1 MKFSPTIIIA
11 SLVIFFS
18 CKSNRNLVTPIEPE
32 YEEEIMLDSIVVDGS
47 NPMQWENSEIT
58 NPYQASA
65 KRIFDLLHVKLFVK
79 FDWQKQ
85 HILGKADLDLTTI
98 FYSTNML
105 ILDAKTM
112 EIKTVLLR
120 ENNKPLKFE
129 NDGKQLTIFLDKI
142 YNKDDKLN
150 ISIDYIGKPEDA
162 VVSGSEAITSDK
174 GLFFINALGT
184 DKEKP
189 MQIWTQ
195 GETENNSRWF
205 PTIDK
210 PNERCTQE
218 IFITVEDK
226 FSTLSN
232 GKLISSIKNND
243 GTRTD
248 YWKQDKPHAPY
259 LFMMAIGEYA
269 VINDQWN
276 NLPLAY
282 YVEKPYAPF
291 AKQIFNHTPEM
302 LEFFSNKFDYPYPWD
317 KYAQVV
323 TRDYVSGAMENTS
336 AVIFGEFVQKTDREL
351 IDDDNDQIV
360 AHEMAHHWFGDLV
373 TIESWANL
381 TLNEG
386 FANYSEYLWMEH
398 KYGRYKA
405 DEHRQNELNG
415 YLTSSFTTGLHPLIH
430 YRYANKED
438 MFDAHSYNKGG
449 LVLHYLRNLLGD
461 QAFFASLSH
470 YLKKHQYTDVEAH
483 ELRMA
488 FEDVTGEDLNW
499 FFDQWYF
506 TKGHP
511 DIDVNY
517 SYNEKEKSLTITT
530 NQKQLGHNFKIPYD
544 IAIYNNDFNGKP
556 ILHRVWTSNAQ
567 DTFLLEMIS
576 EKPKAIVFDGR
587 NCVPGSVNEDKTE
600 AEWLATFKASPFYGD
615 KYKACQMIM
624 EDDQIK
630 SEMIELALN
639 DTYYYFRDYALNMM
653 ALNGKGE
660 KYKSKIMQLA
670 MSDEHSSVRESA
682 LKLFAQFES
691 PEKVNVLE
699 KIIKSEKAYH
709 VLGEAIAQLNE
720 INAQKSL
727 ELCNQLESENNP
739 RLDAKIS
746 SVYAKSNETKYNE
759 WFIKKVQN
767 TNPYQMFDICNNYN
781 LFLLNKKST
790 QSREAINLYK
800 GIALNQSNN
809 KYKRYIATASLFSL
823 KNLFQAYKNEYG
835 VDNEALVQEISK
847 EIRQIKLNEKDEELI
862 ERYSEF

>member
-1 MKFSPTIIIA
+1 
-11 SLVIFFS
+11 
-18 CKSNRNLVTPIEPE
+18 
-32 YEEEIMLDSIVVDGS
+32 
-47 NPMQWENSEIT
+47 MQWENSEIIL
-58 NPYQASA
+58 PYQSSS
-65 KRIFDLLHVKLFVK
+65 KRTFDLLHVKLNVK
-79 FDWQKQ
+79 FDWKKQ
-85 HILGKADLDLTTI
+85 QIIGTADLDLSPL
-98 FYSTNML
+98 FYPQINL
-105 ILDAKTM
+105 VLDAKTM
-112 EIKTVLLR
+112 EIKSVINR
-120 ENNKPLKFE
+120 DNKKSLVFE
-129 NDGKQLTIFLDKI
+129 NDGKFLTIFLDKT
-142 YNKDDKLN
+142 YTRNDKLN
-150 ISIDYIGKPEDA
+150 ITIDYVGKPEEA
-162 VVSGSEAITSDK
+162 TTTGSEAITSDK
-174 GLFFINALGT
+174 GLFFINPLGT
-184 DKEKP
+184 DPDKP

-210 PNERCTQE
+210 PNERCSQE
-218 IFITVEDK
+218 IYITVEDK

-232 GKLISSIKNND
+232 GKLVSSIKNND

-248 YWKQDKPHAPY
+248 YWKQEKPHAPY

-276 NLPLAY
+276 NLPLSY
-282 YVEKPYAPF
+282 YVEKPYAPY

-302 LEFFSNKFDYPYPWD
+302 LDFFSKQFDYPYPWD
-317 KYAQVV
+317 KYAQVI

-386 FANYSEYLWMEH
+386 FANYAEYLWMEH
-398 KYGRYKA
+398 KYGKTKA

-415 YLTSSFTTGLHPLIH
+415 YLTSAFTTGLHPLIH

-449 LVLHYLRNLLGD
+449 LVLHYLRNILGD
-461 QAFFASLSH
+461 HAFFASLSH

-511 DIDVNY
+511 DIDVSY
-517 SYNEKEKSLTITT
+517 TYNEVEKSLTIIT
-530 NQKQLGHNFKIPYD
+530 NQKQLGHVFKIPYD
-544 IAIYNNDFNGKP
+544 VAIYSNEFNGKP
-556 ILHRVWTSNAQ
+556 MLHRIWTKNNI
-567 DTFLLEMIS
+567 DTFKLEMIS
-576 EKPKAIVFDGR
+576 EKPFTIVFDGK
-587 NCVPGSVNEDKTE
+587 NCVPGSVNENKTE
-600 AEWLATFKASPFYGD
+600 AEWLATYKSSPFFAD

-624 EDDQIK
+624 EDDKIK
-630 SEMIELALN
+630 SEMIDLALN
-639 DTYYYFRDYALNMM
+639 DKYYYFRDYALNMI
-653 ALNGKGE
+653 ALNGKVD
-660 KYKSKIMQLA
+660 KYQSKIMQMA
-670 MSDEHSSVRESA
+670 TDDAHSAVRESA

-691 PEKVNVLE
+691 ANKVNVLE
-699 KIIKSEKAYH
+699 KIIKTEKAYN
-709 VLGEAIAQLNE
+709 VLGEAVAQLNE
-720 INAQKSL
+720 VNPQKSM
-727 ELCNQLESENNP
+727 ELCNKLESENNP

-746 SVYAKSNETKYNE
+746 SVYAKSSELKYND
-759 WFIKKVQN
+759 WFVKKVKS
-767 TNPYQMFDICNNYN
+767 TNPYQLFDICNNYN
-781 LFLLNKKST
+781 LFLLNKKSA
-790 QSREAINLYK
+790 QSKDAINLYK
-800 GIALNQSNN
+800 DIALNQTNN

-835 VDNEALVQEISK
+835 VDNDALIQDISK
-847 EIRQIKLNEKDEELI
+847 EIKQIKLNEKDEELI